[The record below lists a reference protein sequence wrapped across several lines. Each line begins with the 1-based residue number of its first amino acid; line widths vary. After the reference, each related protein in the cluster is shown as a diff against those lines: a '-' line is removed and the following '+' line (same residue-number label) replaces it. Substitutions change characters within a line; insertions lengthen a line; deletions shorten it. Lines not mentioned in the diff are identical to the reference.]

1 MIGVQILIN
10 INDCRCQIASLKILK
25 DISQSRPI
33 SRSLTDLGAI
43 QSLIGLLSSTVP
55 DLQCLS
61 AETIANIAKLT
72 RARRL
77 VRKDGGIAKFVS
89 LMNIPSNANIDV
101 LKEDKQAVELL
112 RCAALGL
119 CSLSKSKKNKRVRK
133 FYCNI
138 LDNYIRTWLTNSIGK
153 MATFMKFSTFLS
165 NYLNRVS

>member
-1 MIGVQILIN
+1 M
-10 INDCRCQIASLKILK
+10 
-25 DISQSRPI
+25 
-33 SRSLTDLGAI
+33 GAI

-89 LMNIPSNANIDV
+89 LLNIPPNTNIEI

-119 CSLSKSKKNKRVRK
+119 CSLSKSKKNKRVR
-133 FYCNI
+133 I
-138 LDNYIRTWLTNSIGK
+138 LVIPVHFNYETC
-153 MATFMKFSTFLS
+153 
-165 NYLNRVS
+165 